1 MSTIFITGASS
12 GMGKATAKLFAEK
25 GWQVIAASR
34 SIGND
39 LELAALENIETVTMD
54 VTDPRQIRTVVADVL
69 SRFDVDVLFNNAG
82 AVLFGPVE
90 EYTDE
95 QLDHQLATNLL
106 GPIRVSQAFLPHF
119 RERRGGTIINTTS
132 LTAMLPAPF
141 MSVYSA
147 AKAGLERWSF
157 GVNLEL
163 NEFNIRVK
171 TIVPGIVATNLM
183 GAGTVVQSD
192 AYAAHLGQV
201 FAAFGDPATA
211 ELFSTAEGT
220 AAVVFGAATD
230 GSTRVRY
237 LTDATAKEYVAMMVG
252 FGEETTQAFASTVMF
267 G

>member
-12 GMGKATAKLFAEK
+12 GMGRATAKLFAEK

-34 SIGND
+34 SIGKD
-39 LELAALENIETVTMD
+39 TELAAVKNIEAVTLN
-54 VTDPRQIRTVVADVL
+54 VTDPQQIRSVVVNIL

-90 EYTDE
+90 DYTDE
-95 QLDHQLATNLL
+95 QLEDQLATNLL

-119 RERRGGTIINTTS
+119 RERRGGIIINTTS

-163 NEFNIRVK
+163 EEFGIRVK
-171 TIVPGIVATNLM
+171 TIVPGIVDTNLM
-183 GAGTVVQSD
+183 VAGTVVQSD
-192 AYAAHLGQV
+192 AYADHLGQV

-211 ELFSTAEGT
+211 QLFSTAEGT
-220 AAVVFGAATD
+220 AAVVYGAATD
-230 GSTRVRY
+230 GHTRVRY
-237 LTDATAKEYVAMMVG
+237 LTDATATEYVAMMVG
-252 FGEETTQAFASTVMF
+252 FGEEATQAFASQVMF

>member
-12 GMGKATAKLFAEK
+12 GMGRATAKLFAER

-34 SIGND
+34 SIGSD
-39 LELAALENIETVTMD
+39 TELAALENVETVTLD
-54 VTDPRQIRTVVADVL
+54 VTNPQQIRTVVADVL

-90 EYTDE
+90 EYTDA
-95 QLDHQLATNLL
+95 QLEDQLATNLL

-163 NEFNIRVK
+163 NDFNIRVK
-171 TIVPGIVATNLM
+171 TIVPGIVNTNLM
-183 GAGTVVQSD
+183 AAGTVVQSD
-192 AYAAHLGQV
+192 AYAAQLGEV
-201 FAAFGDPATA
+201 FAAFGNPATA

-220 AAVVFGAATD
+220 AAVVFRAATD
-230 GSTRVRY
+230 GHPRVRY
-237 LTDATAKEYVAMMVG
+237 LTDATANEYVAMMVG
-252 FGEETTQAFASTVMF
+252 FGEETTQAFASAVMF

>member
-12 GMGKATAKLFAEK
+12 GMGKATAKLFAEN
-25 GWQVIAASR
+25 GWQVVAASR
-34 SIGND
+34 SIGSD
-39 LELAALENIETVTMD
+39 AELAAIDNIETITLD
-54 VTDPRQIRTVVADVL
+54 VTSPDQIRTVVADVL

-90 EYTDE
+90 EYTDDH
-95 QLDHQLATNLL
+95 LDAQIATNLL

-119 RERRGGTIINTTS
+119 RVRGRGMIINTTS

-147 AKAGLERWSF
+147 AKAGLERWSY

-163 NEFNIRVK
+163 NEFNVRVK
-171 TIVPGIVATNLM
+171 TIVPGIVDTNLM
-183 GAGTVVQSD
+183 VAGTAVQSD
-192 AYAAHLGQV
+192 AYADHLGRV

-211 ELFSTAEGT
+211 ALFSTVEGT
-220 AAVVFGAATD
+220 AAVVYGAATD

>member
-12 GMGKATAKLFAEK
+12 GMGRATAKLFAEN

-34 SIGND
+34 SIGAD
-39 LELAALENIETVTMD
+39 TELAALENVETVTLD
-54 VTDPRQIRTVVADVL
+54 VTDPQQIRTVVADVL

-95 QLDHQLATNLL
+95 QLEDQLATNLL

-163 NEFNIRVK
+163 NDFNIRVK
-171 TIVPGIVATNLM
+171 TIVPGIVNTNLM
-183 GAGTVVQSD
+183 AAGTVVQSD
-192 AYAAHLGQV
+192 AYAAQLGVV
-201 FAAFGDPATA
+201 FAAFGNPATA

-220 AAVVFGAATD
+220 AAVVFRAATD
-230 GSTRVRY
+230 GHSRVRY
-237 LTDATAKEYVAMMVG
+237 LTDATANEYVAMMVG